1 MNSYS
6 SLKDLAAR
14 KELVR
19 KDIARDSSSIT
30 KLFDETFIPKTP
42 NNRQEKI
49 TTAVNIGLMAYDVT
63 LLALKLN
70 SKYELLSKGVALFRK
85 LKK

>member
-6 SLKDLAAR
+6 SLKDIASR

-19 KDIARDSSSIT
+19 KDIARDTSSIT
-30 KLFDETFIPKTP
+30 KLFDETFIPKT

-49 TTAVNIGLMAYDVT
+49 STAVNIGLMAYDVT

-70 SKYELLSKGVALFRK
+70 SKYELLSKGAALFKK